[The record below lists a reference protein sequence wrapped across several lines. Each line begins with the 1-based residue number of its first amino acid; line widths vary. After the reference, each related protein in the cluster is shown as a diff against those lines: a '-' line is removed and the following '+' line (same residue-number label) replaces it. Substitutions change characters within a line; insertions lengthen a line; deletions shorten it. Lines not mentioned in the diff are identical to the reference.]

1 MYSDQITDMAV
12 DGTSIPH
19 DAGKMN
25 TIPSVPNPH
34 QASSAMGGLGA
45 PEGASAADNP
55 TDMPRNPRD
64 MATGGSEV
72 ITATGDQMP
81 GEASTK
87 HSHFGGGNSL
97 AKGSQRYDKH
107 TKSKESD
114 LEYKAQGG
122 AEVAPQSGEE
132 RLGQDEIRDR
142 KGL

>member
-1 MYSDQITDMAV
+1 MQITDMAV
-12 DGTSIPH
+12 EGTSIPH

-55 TDMPRNPRD
+55 TDMPRHPRD
-64 MATGGSEV
+64 MSTGVSEV
-72 ITATGDQMP
+72 ITGVGGQMP
-81 GEASTK
+81 GETSTK
-87 HSHFGGGNSL
+87 HTHFGGGNPL

-114 LEYKAQGG
+114 LEYKASGTH
-122 AEVAPQSGEE
+122 EVAPQPGEE
-132 RLGQDEIRDR
+132 RLGQDEIRDS

>member
-1 MYSDQITDMAV
+1 MAA
-12 DGTSIPH
+12 DGTSIPG

-34 QASSAMGGLGA
+34 QASDAKAGLGA

-64 MATGGSEV
+64 MAGGGDEV
-72 ITATGDQMP
+72 ITGVGDQMP
-81 GEASTK
+81 GEATSK
-87 HSHFGGGNSL
+87 HTHFGGGNPL
-97 AKGSQRYDKH
+97 AKGSERYDKH

-114 LEYKAQGG
+114 LEYKAQAG
-122 AEVAPQSGEE
+122 AEVVPQPGEE
-132 RLGQDEIRDR
+132 NLSQDQIRDK